1 MIIGQRPVDH
11 GIDHPLVDKAFIGI
25 KLVIPGRDPK
35 KPPDIIGHDRTEE
48 DRERHVLLP
57 EAFFSDPAFSEAV
70 FSEPFLSGFF
80 SSGVLL
86 PGSLFSCRLPAG
98 VLMQLFHFQAV
109 LSSGEGRSL
118 RISNF
123 PEAARAFLRR
133 RFGGTSSPARFSG
146 GASAARLLPP
156 APASRPRF
164 DGTSSPARFPPARRR
179 SSVRARFPTSV
190 TPAPAFPYTARNIFP
205 SGPEAA
211 HDCPAR

>member
-11 GIDHPLVDKAFIGI
+11 GIDHASVDEILIRIQLV
-25 KLVIPGRDPK
+25 VPGRDPK
-35 KPPDIIGHDRTEE
+35 KPPDIIGHDRAEE

-86 PGSLFSCRLPAG
+86 PGSLFPCRLPAG

-133 RFGGTSSPARFSG
+133 RFGSP
-146 GASAARLLPP
+146 
-156 APASRPRF
+156 
-164 DGTSSPARFPPARRR
+164 SSPARFPPARRR
-179 SSVRARFPTSV
+179 SPVRARFLASV
-190 TPAPAFPYTARNIFP
+190 TPAPAFPYTARSTFP